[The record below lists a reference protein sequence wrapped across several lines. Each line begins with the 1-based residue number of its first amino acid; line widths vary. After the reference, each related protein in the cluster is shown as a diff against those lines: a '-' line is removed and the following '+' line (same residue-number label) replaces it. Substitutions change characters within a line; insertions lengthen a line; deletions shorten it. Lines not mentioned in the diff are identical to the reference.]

1 MVRNLLTHKDY
12 LLDTNIAGYLAELK
26 SGISSKETIALG
38 ERLDNIP
45 QESKIFFC
53 SITIGEVEYGYQ
65 VSPSHMK
72 DDILLICN
80 YLKEQIVI
88 NIDQNIARE
97 TYSRLRARLFEKY
110 APKSGKKK
118 KRVEEW
124 MDPTTSKQLQIQ
136 ENDVWISAVAMSL
149 NLILVSEDKLN
160 AIRSVTNGD
169 LEIEQWLH

>member
-1 MVRNLLTHKDY
+1 MVKDLLTHKDY

-26 SGISSKETIALG
+26 SGISSKKTYALSQK
-38 ERLDNIP
+38 LYNIP
-45 QESKIFFC
+45 KESKIFFC
-53 SITIGEVEYGYQ
+53 SITIGEIEYGYQ
-65 VSPSHMK
+65 VSPPHMK
-72 DDILLICN
+72 NDILLICN
-80 YLKEQIVI
+80 YLQGQMII

-97 TYSRLRARLFEKY
+97 TYSILRAKLFEKY

-136 ENDVWISAVAMSL
+136 ENDVWISAVAMNL

-160 AIRSVTNGD
+160 AIRSVTKGD
-169 LEIEQWLH
+169 LEIEQWLD